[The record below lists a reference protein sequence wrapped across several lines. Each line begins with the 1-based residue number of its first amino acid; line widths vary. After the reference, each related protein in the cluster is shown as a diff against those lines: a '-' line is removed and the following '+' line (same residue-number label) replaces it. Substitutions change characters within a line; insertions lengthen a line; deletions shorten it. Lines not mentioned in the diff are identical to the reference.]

1 MSPTHQEGWKVK
13 SMDLNLYHQMDYV
26 REIHAVR
33 T

>member
-1 MSPTHQEGWKVK
+1 MSLAHPEEWRVK